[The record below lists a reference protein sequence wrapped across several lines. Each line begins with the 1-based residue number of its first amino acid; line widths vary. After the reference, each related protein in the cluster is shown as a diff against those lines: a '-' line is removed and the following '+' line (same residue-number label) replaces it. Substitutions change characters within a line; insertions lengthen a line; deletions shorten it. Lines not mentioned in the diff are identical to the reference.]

1 MGLLPSPPIEV
12 VAGRAFFEGQNLL
25 GLAPRRMGAIRGDRI
40 AMIFQE
46 PMTSLNPVYRIGD
59 QIAEVVLRHRA
70 VSRSEARARA
80 LEMLDRVKI
89 PAAAQRLDEYP
100 HQDWKS
106 TRLNTRNTCAL
117 PM

>member
-1 MGLLPSPPIEV
+1 MRISDWSSDVCSSDRGCGKSVTALALMGLLPSPPIEV

-70 VSRSEARARA
+70 VS
-80 LEMLDRVKI
+80 DR
-89 PAAAQRLDEYP
+89 
-100 HQDWKS
+100 KS
-106 TRLNTRNTCAL
+106 TRLNSSH
-117 PM
+117 

>member
-1 MGLLPSPPIEV
+1 MGT
-12 VAGRAFFEGQNLL
+12 
-25 GLAPRRMGAIRGDRI
+25 IRGDRI

-100 HQDWKS
+100 QQPPGGM
-106 TRLNTRNTCAL
+106 RQRAMIAMAL
-117 PM
+117 ATDPQLLIHDKPTTALHGTTHRRAAGRERG